1 MSAQAT
7 TGLEQ
12 GVPGEL
18 PLARDPVTRPAG
30 LLATVSRGL
39 KRHEVGLLRILV
51 IAAILGFWQLA
62 SGPILP
68 AYAVSDPTSVA
79 STLKDILSSSAG
91 WSDIK
96 TTTIEVI
103 VGFVLGVML
112 GTGMALVLG
121 AVPLAGR
128 VLEPLIAAFNG
139 IPKIALAPLF
149 LLFFGIGINSKI
161 AIAMWGVSFVMFFNL
176 YLGMRLVDT
185 EKVEIVKVMGG
196 KRRDVL
202 LYVTV
207 PSLAS
212 PFFAGMKASAPL
224 AILGVIAG
232 EFIAS
237 FDGVGHL
244 LFAYANSLNGA
255 GTFAALIILIVMSLL
270 MSAVLTWL
278 DNLALSRLGLGER
291 RARGLKAKGPEGNGS
306 GRS

>member
-18 PLARDPVTRPAG
+18 PLARDQVTRPAG

-68 AYAVSDPTSVA
+68 AYAVSDPASVA

-103 VGFVLGVML
+103 VGFVLGVLL

-202 LYVTV
+202 LYVTM

-278 DNLALSRLGLGER
+278 DNLALSHLGLGER
-291 RARGLKAKGPEGNGS
+291 RARGLKAKGPEGNSS